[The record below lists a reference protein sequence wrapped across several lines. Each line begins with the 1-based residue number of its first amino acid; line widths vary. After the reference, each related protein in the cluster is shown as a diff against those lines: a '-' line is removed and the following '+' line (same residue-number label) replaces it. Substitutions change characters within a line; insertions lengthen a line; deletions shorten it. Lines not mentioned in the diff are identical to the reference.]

1 MLLLFILLPHFLGS
15 LKQFNIFAFSSHAF
29 STWCRFVFFLSPSCS
44 WSLNSWIKK
53 LHIND
58 KCHSMMTS
66 MPLTKTK
73 LTVHRSRICIPHTR
87 PSSVCLIFCAF
98 FVKALD
104 LIYISIIYIA
114 YPMTTYI
121 YMMFVCRSSFLSN
134 YPTMWFSNTYYSHV
148 IICVNKITMK
158 ILIIRSTCL
167 NEHCLTAE
175 RGIFVISI
183 ITLHSS
189 SWECVQTERFHKIT
203 HIYSSNMIT

>member
-29 STWCRFVFFLSPSCS
+29 STWCRFVFFLSTSCS

-87 PSSVCLIFCAF
+87 PSSVCLIFLRLFRQGAWLNIHF
-98 FVKALD
+98 YHL
-104 LIYISIIYIA
+104 YA

-121 YMMFVCRSSFLSN
+121 YMTFVCRSSFLSN
-134 YPTMWFSNTYYSHV
+134 YPT
-148 IICVNKITMK
+148 
-158 ILIIRSTCL
+158 ILCDS
-167 NEHCLTAE
+167 
-175 RGIFVISI
+175 
-183 ITLHSS
+183 
-189 SWECVQTERFHKIT
+189 QT
-203 HIYSSNMIT
+203 HIILM

>member
-29 STWCRFVFFLSPSCS
+29 STWCRFVFFSPSCS

-87 PSSVCLIFCAF
+87 PSSVCLSFFLRLFCQGAWLNIHF
-98 FVKALD
+98 YHLYCISHDD
-104 LIYISIIYIA
+104 LHIYDVRMSFIISFKL
-114 YPMTTYI
+114 PHD
-121 YMMFVCRSSFLSN
+121 
-134 YPTMWFSNTYYSHV
+134 TMWFSNTYYSHV

-175 RGIFVISI
+175 RRIFVISI
-183 ITLHSS
+183 ITLPFI
-189 SWECVQTERFHKIT
+189 ELRMCANRTVP
-203 HIYSSNMIT
+203 